1 MYAVEAGSPITLT
14 GSDGIPATVITTKDL
29 RFKRQ
34 HMRYR
39 PLKSERLMGT
49 FTFVWNTL
57 TISVSGRYVLENF
70 TDEPDHSSYAQPG
83 FGGRRPRRHY
93 FRPFIRKC

>member
-29 RFKRQ
+29 TFKRQ

-57 TISVSGRYVLENF
+57 TICVSGQYVLEDF
-70 TDEPDHSSYAQPG
+70 KDEPYHGCYAQSG

-93 FRPFIRKC
+93 FRLFIRKC